1 MSEPTRDGPVGPLVD
16 DLFRRQYGRLVAGLT
31 RVFGPARLDLVEDM
45 VQEALMRAL
54 RRWPYEGIPR
64 EPEAW
69 LVQVARNLALDAL
82 RRRAMA
88 DRKLAELEQWAA
100 TASGPAAAAEPTE
113 VTDDTLRLIFTC
125 CHPALSCESRVAL
138 TLKTLCG
145 LGVPE
150 IARALL
156 AKDATVAQRLTRAKA
171 QLQREQ
177 VAFEVP
183 SPDDLDG
190 RLDSVLEVLY
200 LLFNEGYAAAQGED
214 LVRLDLVREAIRLAD
229 LLLSMPRTAQPRVHA
244 LFALFLFQ
252 AARVPAR
259 QDGDGALLT
268 LAQQDRSRWD
278 RRVLAAAWHHFERSM
293 AGAEVTAYHLEAAIA
308 SAHAAAPTYAQTD
321 WPTILR
327 RYDQLAALVAT
338 PIVRLNRAVA
348 VAKVHGAAAGLA
360 ELDALAADG
369 ALVGYH
375 LLPATRAQLLW
386 SLGDCA
392 GAAAAFRT
400 ALALPCSLPEQRLLT
415 TRLAACEAG
424 APAAEF

>member
-1 MSEPTRDGPVGPLVD
+1 MSEPTRDGPVGSLVD

-88 DRKLAELEQWAA
+88 DRKLAELERWAA
-100 TASGPAAAAEPTE
+100 SAVDPVATEPKE
-113 VTDDTLRLIFTC
+113 VADDTLRLIFTC

-183 SPDDLDG
+183 SSDDLDG

-214 LVRLDLVREAIRLAD
+214 LVRLELVREAIRLAD

-293 AGAEVTAYHLEAAIA
+293 SGAEVTAYHLEAAIA

-360 ELDALAADG
+360 ELDALVARGQLAD
-369 ALVGYH
+369 YH
-375 LLPATRAQLLW
+375 LLHATRAQFQW
-386 SLGDCA
+386 SGGDRA
-392 GAAAAFRT
+392 GAMASFAAAQ
-400 ALALPCSLPEQRLLT
+400 ACACSLPERRLLEQRERACRT
-415 TRLAACEAG
+415 GEAA
-424 APAAEF
+424 PDL